1 MIISYQISEL
11 SRGSN
16 RRFLISVFDKPS
28 KEREILKS
36 ANGGSRNVDRSARR
50 SEAGIYRSNLEQ
62 ANQNRF
68 YPPHPFS
75 FPFPSSLSEKMVVLE
90 EHLCAVCKVGGEASE
105 GCISGLKMRQWVAQV
120 CLADREMH
128 ALKKRALNK
137 IYVVQ
142 AVKMKIFRANGTN
155 AKESTD
161 TFDRR

>member
-1 MIISYQISEL
+1 MSSINHRRKE
-11 SRGSN
+11 RFSN
-16 RRFLISVFDKPS
+16 RQTVGV
-28 KEREILKS
+28 ET
-36 ANGGSRNVDRSARR
+36 NVRQARR

-68 YPPHPFS
+68 YPPLLFS
-75 FPFPSSLSEKMVVLE
+75 FPSSLSAKMVVLE

-120 CLADREMH
+120 CVADREMH

-142 AVKMKIFRANGTN
+142 AVKMKIFHANGTN
-155 AKESTD
+155 TKESTD
-161 TFDRR
+161 KDTFDQR